1 MMMTPEQMIAA
12 QKSQLE
18 ALFALSGK
26 AVDGFER
33 MVELNLQ
40 TLKTALHEGSEATLA
55 ALSVKDLQ
63 EFSSLQPNLAQPLT
77 EKALAYAQHVYEI
90 ASGTQAEFAKAVEAN
105 ASEMNKKV
113 QALVET
119 ATKNAPAG
127 TETAVAMFKTAMS
140 AANNAYDSLH
150 KASKQAAE
158 VVEANIN
165 TVTSTAMKAAQTNGG
180 SRAKRAA

>member
-1 MMMTPEQMIAA
+1 MMTPEQVIAA
-12 QKSQLE
+12 QKAQLE
-18 ALFALSGK
+18 TLFALSGK
-26 AVDGFER
+26 AMDGLER

-40 TLKTALHEGSEATLA
+40 TLKTAMHETTDAALA

-63 EFSSLQPNLAQPLT
+63 ELAALQPNLAQPLA
-77 EKALAYAQHVYEI
+77 EKMLAYSHHVYEI
-90 ASGTQAEFAKAVEAN
+90 ASGTQAEIAKAVEAN
-105 ASEMNKKV
+105 AAEMNKKV

-127 TETAVAMFKTAMS
+127 TETAVAILKSAMS

-165 TVTSTAMKAAQTNGG
+165 TVTSTAMKAAQNGSAG
-180 SRAKRAA
+180 RAKRAA

>member
-1 MMMTPEQMIAA
+1 M
-12 QKSQLE
+12 
-18 ALFALSGK
+18 
-26 AVDGFER
+26 
-33 MVELNLQ
+33 
-40 TLKTALHEGSEATLA
+40 
-55 ALSVKDLQ
+55 
-63 EFSSLQPNLAQPLT
+63 
-77 EKALAYAQHVYEI
+77 YEI
-90 ASGTQAEFAKAVEAN
+90 ASGTQAEIAKAVEAN
-105 ASEMNKKV
+105 ANEMNKKV

-165 TVTSTAMKAAQTNGG
+165 TVTSTAMKAAAQGNGS

>member
-1 MMMTPEQMIAA
+1 MLTPEQVIAA

-18 ALFALSGK
+18 TLFALSGK
-26 AVDGFER
+26 AMDGLER

-40 TLKTALHEGSEATLA
+40 TLKTAMHETTDAALA

-63 EFSSLQPNLAQPLT
+63 ELAALQPNLAQPLA
-77 EKALAYAQHVYEI
+77 EKMLAYSHHVYEI
-90 ASGTQAEFAKAVEAN
+90 ASGTQAEIAKAVEAN
-105 ASEMNKKV
+105 AAEMNKKV

-127 TETAVAMFKTAMS
+127 TETAVAILKSAMS

-165 TVTSTAMKAAQTNGG
+165 TVTSTAMKAAQNGSAG
-180 SRAKRAA
+180 RAKRAA